1 MIGIKSDVG
10 NVRELNEDF
19 YGYFEN
25 EEFRIYIV
33 ADGMGGH
40 NSGEVASETACRE
53 VLEFIKDNFYD
64 FEDKEDL
71 LKNAFRIANI
81 AILTLALKNESSRG
95 MGTTLV
101 SALIYKENIY
111 IANVG
116 DSSCYLKRGLEVMK
130 ITKDHS
136 LVQELIDSGSISKE
150 EARNHPNKN
159 VITRAIGTSTNVEV
173 DIFKLDYNYN
183 DIFMLC
189 TDGLS
194 NEIDV
199 KQKMNS
205 ILDKENFQSICDNL
219 VETSKRNG
227 GRDNV
232 TVMLF
237 GGEV

>member
-116 DSSCYLKRGLEVMK
+116 DSSCYLKRGSEVMK